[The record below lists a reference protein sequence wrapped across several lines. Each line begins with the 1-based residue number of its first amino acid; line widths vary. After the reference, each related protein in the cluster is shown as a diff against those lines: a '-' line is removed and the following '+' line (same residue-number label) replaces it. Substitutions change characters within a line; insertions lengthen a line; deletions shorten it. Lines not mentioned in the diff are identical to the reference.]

1 MSDIG
6 IIRKAVFPA
15 AGLGTR
21 FLPAT
26 KNIPKEMIPLLDRPC
41 IQWAIEEAAHSGL
54 TDVVLIS
61 ARGKGSIE
69 DHFDRDPELE
79 RVLASRGKDDALRAI
94 KQIAEMCTVSAI
106 RQDEPRGL
114 GHAVLTARPIVGN
127 EWFAVL
133 LGDDIV
139 HTEKPFVG
147 QMVEYARRHNSAVV
161 ALQRVPMDRV
171 SRYGVVKADDLGDGG
186 YRITDMVEKPPR
198 EEAPSDLAV
207 VGRYVLP
214 PEVFEILART
224 KPGAGGEIQLTD
236 ALKELAHEGR
246 MVGLEIHGRRLDT
259 GNPLG
264 LLEAQLYL
272 GLRHPEFG
280 PRIREIIQSV
290 MDGGMEDDS

>member
-1 MSDIG
+1 MSNDGIG
-6 IIRKAVFPA
+6 TIKKAVFPA

-41 IQWAIEEAAHSGL
+41 IQWAIEEASESGL
-54 TDVVLIS
+54 TEVVLIS
-61 ARGKGSIE
+61 SRGKGAIE

-79 RVLASRGKDDALRAI
+79 RVLASRGKDAELEAI
-94 KQIAEMCTVSAI
+94 QNITKMCTVSSI

-114 GHAVLTARPIVGN
+114 GHAVLTARPIVGS
-127 EWFAVL
+127 EWFTVL

-139 HTEKPFVG
+139 HTSTPFIG
-147 QMVEYARRHNSAVV
+147 QMVDYARKHNSAVV

-171 SRYGVVKADDLGDGG
+171 SRYGVVKAEDLGDGG
-186 YRITDMVEKPPR
+186 YRISDMVEKPPR
-198 EEAPSDLAV
+198 EEAPSDLAA

-214 PEVFEILART
+214 PDVFDILEDT
-224 KPGAGGEIQLTD
+224 PPGAGGEIQLTD
-236 ALKELAHEGR
+236 ALKVLAHQGR
-246 MVGLEIHGRRLDT
+246 LVGLEIHGRRLDT

-272 GLRHPEFG
+272 GLKHPKFG
-280 PRIREIIQSV
+280 PKIREMLLSV
-290 MDGGMEDDS
+290 TEEEG